1 MDLEFLS
8 SRYSLYHLE
17 HFFCYLMEDVSLP
30 PDLRHKVRLCFQ
42 EAVTN
47 AVVHGNQYDEN
58 KYVHISLAQDTDKLI
73 LKIRDEGNGF
83 DIGQTRNPLEQT
95 NLNLPGGRGIFLIKE
110 YANFLDYTEGNTL
123 VMEFEM

>member
-1 MDLEFLS
+1 
-8 SRYSLYHLE
+8 
-17 HFFCYLMEDVSLP
+17 MEDVPAS

-73 LKIRDEGNGF
+73 LKIRDEGNG
-83 DIGQTRNPLEQT
+83 IPTRPNPQPT
-95 NLNLPGGRGIFLIKE
+95 
-110 YANFLDYTEGNTL
+110 
-123 VMEFEM
+123 

>member
-1 MDLEFLS
+1 MRL
-8 SRYSLYHLE
+8 RYNSLYHLE
-17 HFFCYLMEDVSLP
+17 HFFCYLMEDVPLP

-73 LKIRDEGNGF
+73 LKI
-83 DIGQTRNPLEQT
+83 IPIAVLKWSNP
-95 NLNLPGGRGIFLIKE
+95 F
-110 YANFLDYTEGNTL
+110 
-123 VMEFEM
+123 